1 MIDYK
6 ERRRR
11 KKKSTLKVPST
22 IGDIGALAQL
32 KKEIDNMGWLKEAE
46 DCVRRGE
53 ILQAVKIFKEN
64 QSLEL
69 RTCKDA
75 VDEYRRTGNWNHHTF
90 LNKSDNLLD
99 KVFKNIC
106 GETPKE
112 FKRLQSLRKK
122 DILRDIEKHG
132 TTVVSVSMALRIA
145 EKYAQEVLKL
155 R

>member
-53 ILQAVKIFKEN
+53 ILQACKIFKEN
-64 QSLEL
+64 QNLEL

-99 KVFKNIC
+99 KVFKDIC
-106 GETPKE
+106 GEIPKE

-132 TTVVSVSMALRIA
+132 TPVLSVSMALRIA